1 MRIGTRGSPL
11 ALAQAHSVA
20 DRLGPGCEIITVTTS
35 GDRGARDEDK
45 SRWVGELEQ
54 ALIRGE
60 IDLAVHSAKDVPAAL
75 PDELELVAFPAR
87 EDASDALCGAPSLA
101 ALEPGARVGTSS
113 VRRAAQLRAL
123 REDLEVVSLRGNVD
137 TRLRKLHDGEVDAIV
152 IALAGLTRLGRR
164 SEADAVLDE
173 LVPAAGQGAL
183 AIEARRGEV
192 PPGGLDPVSDAATTA
207 CVRAERELVRL
218 LDASCHTPMGAH
230 AGMLDERQV
239 ELVAWVGLP
248 DGSQWIR
255 DAVTG
260 APAQVAQ
267 NVGERM
273 LAAGA
278 GELLRRAALSAGP
291 AP

>member
-11 ALAQAHSVA
+11 ALAQARSVA

-35 GDRGARDEDK
+35 GDRGSGEEDK

-60 IDLAVHSAKDVPAAL
+60 IDVAVHSAKDVPAAL
-75 PDELELVAFPAR
+75 HDELELVAFPAR
-87 EDASDALCGAPSLA
+87 EDARDALCGARSLA

-137 TRLRKLHDGEVDAIV
+137 TRLRKLHEGEVDAIV
-152 IALAGLTRLGRR
+152 IALAGLARLGRR
-164 SEADAVLDE
+164 IEAGAVLDE

-183 AIEARRGEV
+183 AIQARKGEILAR
-192 PPGGLDPVSDAATTA
+192 GLDAVSDAATTA
-207 CVRAERELVRL
+207 CVEAERELVRL

-230 AGMLDERQV
+230 AGILDELQV

-260 APAQVAQ
+260 APTQVARD
-267 NVGERM
+267 VGERM

-291 AP
+291 GP

>member
-11 ALAQAHSVA
+11 ALAQARSVA

-35 GDRGARDEDK
+35 GDRGAEVEDK

-87 EDASDALCGAPSLA
+87 EDARDALCGAMSLA

-123 REDLEVVSLRGNVD
+123 REDVEVVSLRGNVD

-164 SEADAVLDE
+164 AEADLVLDE

-183 AIEARRGEV
+183 AIQARRGEV
-192 PPGGLDPVSDAATTA
+192 PPGALDPVSDAATTA
-207 CVRAERELVRL
+207 CVGAERALVGL

-230 AGMLDERQV
+230 ARMLDRSQV

-260 APAQVAQ
+260 AAGQVAQ
-267 NVGERM
+267 DAGERM
-273 LAAGA
+273 IAAGA

-291 AP
+291 GP